1 MQEVKIYTASPSDL
15 SPPVQSESFCVDMVM
30 ASDYAELEAKYAA
43 LAADNDKAMESLKQG
58 DAVVKLAHEKFSALA
73 AENETLKYQEPKLA
87 AMMSCLDAF
96 YADDDV
102 PERAMMTAYNILRKS
117 VGTPATDAFLAEMR
131 AQAHKEGAYFVAN
144 RMLAAWDA
152 GFIDDTAKNAADI
165 ARMILTSTE
174 FMADAPEGDFD
185 RSFADGVIEDIA
197 AEALLDE
204 LDKKQQYIKLR
215 GQENEDIALTVGK
228 LRVELEAA
236 KKRMT
241 EQSAIVAA
249 AEKLVRCKGRYHSEL
264 NYRALA
270 KLFGV
275 VTPDLPPLEHE
286 NVHYADAAEVEITA
300 LRQRIQELEAKLE
313 TADKLQDSAFR
324 DGLKAGFSYG
334 QTDDQSGFAQC
345 MSAYSTRAGIGVKPQ
360 EDSVDSD
367 VGRNQPG
374 MVVAV
379 HIDAGDFVKVEGQVF
394 EVEEVYFD
402 DHDVTLWFVDGNA
415 LKCAA
420 GCLVEVVS
428 APVAAGIKVKG
439 E

>member
-1 MQEVKIYTASPSDL
+1 MSNIDKQVLREEFRYMQDHYNDPADRKRQEIY
-15 SPPVQSESFCVDMVM
+15 
-30 ASDYAELEAKYAA
+30 
-43 LAADNDKAMESLKQG
+43 
-58 DAVVKLAHEKFSALA
+58 
-73 AENETLKYQEPKLA
+73 
-87 AMMSCLDAF
+87 
-96 YADDDV
+96 
-102 PERAMMTAYNILRKS
+102 
-117 VGTPATDAFLAEMR
+117 
-131 AQAHKEGAYFVAN
+131 
-144 RMLAAWDA
+144 
-152 GFIDDTAKNAADI
+152 
-165 ARMILTSTE
+165 
-174 FMADAPEGDFD
+174 
-185 RSFADGVIEDIA
+185 IA

-215 GQENEDIALTVGK
+215 DKENEDIALTVGK

-275 VTPDLPPLEHE
+275 ITPDLPPLVHE

-345 MSAYSTRAGIGVKPQ
+345 MSAYSNAGIGVKHQ

-367 VGRNQPG
+367 VSSRNQPG

-379 HIDAGDFVKVEGQVF
+379 HIDAGDFVKFKGQVF
-394 EVEEVYFD
+394 EVEETDFD
-402 DHDVTLWFVDGNA
+402 DHDVTLWFVGGNT

-420 GCLVEVVS
+420 GCQVEVVS

-439 E
+439 